1 MLALPF
7 RDRGVKPV
15 ATEHTMP
22 TDNTL
27 SKSDFDADKMRSLAR
42 RDTPAAVIAQAV
54 LDAAKEGE
62 MPMQDNHGRQQAIG
76 D

>member
-1 MLALPF
+1 
-7 RDRGVKPV
+7 
-15 ATEHTMP
+15 
-22 TDNTL
+22 
-27 SKSDFDADKMRSLAR
+27 MRSLAR